1 LKRKQFQSWLAAYNN
16 QYTQHVLVKQCQ
28 LVPSFSNAWLCG
40 FIDAEG
46 SFSARKN
53 VPRVK
58 WIESICRFFIG
69 AKNTFRFFR
78 ITPLF
83 DIVKDSNIGF
93 DKSWQGYRFYLSN
106 KKN

>member
-1 LKRKQFQSWLAAYNN
+1 MVW
-16 QYTQHVLVKQCQ
+16 
-28 LVPSFSNAWLCG
+28 
-40 FIDAEG
+40 FIDAE
-46 SFSARKN
+46 SFRSEKN

-58 WIESICRFFIG
+58 MIESICRFFIG

-83 DIVKDSNIGF
+83 DIKPANIGF

>member
-1 LKRKQFQSWLAAYNN
+1 MSGTGQLYSLIHLFNGNLVYGWKRKQFQSWLAAYNN

-40 FIDAEG
+40 LLMLKVVFPLG
-46 SFSARKN
+46 KN

-69 AKNTFRFFR
+69 AKHVQ
-78 ITPLF
+78 IL
-83 DIVKDSNIGF
+83 
-93 DKSWQGYRFYLSN
+93 
-106 KKN
+106 